1 MVVKTNSKVIQ
12 EDSFNEE
19 RLYEYIKTFNFPR
32 LAGTE
37 GEEKAV
43 ELTVKTFKN
52 LGFNKED
59 IIQEAFQFSDFYSTT
74 LIKLI
79 AMITCVFLL
88 AFLLFSY
95 IEILISLFIL
105 GVLSLIVLLI
115 LRGLKAPENPG
126 FWGKY
131 YGEIFDATNVFVKV
145 SAKNIPKSKAGN
157 ILISAHLDSKSQN
170 IKTKWRVNIYRIFL
184 FGGISFSLFTIAKA
198 IWYLLVMV
206 FIFSIKLRPWILA
219 GLIMDFGLWLSAG
232 FVIIANLF
240 LMFLSTQNKS
250 PGALDN
256 ATGMSIVFELSSF
269 FRTHPLNNFN
279 IWFCQFSAEELGTMG
294 SRIFLNN
301 HEHLFSKEK
310 VFQFNI
316 DMISCKNCKHNRIEY
331 VKSYGII
338 PKKELTPILSNYLEK
353 AARKRNIDIY
363 GIHFL
368 TGAHTDS
375 LPFHA
380 RKFNAIDLGSIS
392 ASKWAHTP
400 EDSADKVDPKI
411 LKDTCVLLKN
421 ALLEIDADFQKLKN
435 IIDK

>member
-12 EDSFNEE
+12 ENSFNEE
-19 RLYEYIKTFNFPR
+19 RLYEYIKTFSFPR

-43 ELTVKTFKN
+43 NLTEKTFKQI
-52 LGFNKED
+52 GFNSED
-59 IIQEAFQFSDFYSTT
+59 ITQEPFQFSDFYSTT

-105 GVLSLIVLLI
+105 GVLSLFVLLI
-115 LRGLKAPENPG
+115 LRGLKTPENPG

-131 YGEIFDATNVFVKV
+131 YGEIFDATNVFVKIP
-145 SAKNIPKSKAGN
+145 AKNIPRNKAGN
-157 ILISAHLDSKSQN
+157 IVISAHLDSKSQN
-170 IKTKWRVNIYRIFL
+170 LKTQWRVNIYRMFL
-184 FGGISFSLFTIAKA
+184 FGGISFCLFMIAKA
-198 IWYLLVMV
+198 IWYLLFMAL
-206 FIFSIKLRPWILA
+206 ILSINIRSWILA

-240 LMFLSTQNKS
+240 LMFLTTHNKS

-256 ATGMSIVFELSSF
+256 ASGMAIVFELSSY
-269 FRTHPLNNFN
+269 FRTHPLHNFN
-279 IWFCQFSAEELGTMG
+279 LWLCQFSAEELGTMG

-301 HEHLFSKEK
+301 HEHLFTKEK

-316 DMISCKNCKHNRIEY
+316 DMISCKGCKYNRIEY
-331 VKSYGII
+331 IESYGII
-338 PKKELTPILSNYLEK
+338 PKKELTSILSNYLEK
-353 AARKRNIDIY
+353 AARKKNLEIY
-363 GIHFL
+363 GVHFL

-380 RKFNAIDLGSIS
+380 RNFNAIDLGSIS
-392 ASKWAHTP
+392 ATKWAHTP
-400 EDSADKVDPKI
+400 EDSVDKVDPRI
-411 LKDTCVLLKN
+411 LTDTCVLLKN

-435 IIDK
+435 IIDQ

>member
-19 RLYEYIKTFNFPR
+19 RLYEYIKTFSFPR

-43 ELTVKTFKN
+43 NLTVKTFKKI
-52 LGFNKED
+52 GFNNED
-59 IIQEAFQFSDFYSTT
+59 IKQEPFQFSDFYSTT

-105 GVLSLIVLLI
+105 GVLTLIVLLI
-115 LRGLKAPENPG
+115 LRGLKSPEDPG

-145 SAKNIPKSKAGN
+145 PAKNISKSKAGN

-170 IKTKWRVNIYRIFL
+170 LKTQWRVNIYRIFL

-206 FIFSIKLRPWILA
+206 FIFSIRIRIWILA

-240 LMFLSTQNKS
+240 LMFLTTQNKS
-250 PGALDN
+250 TGALDN
-256 ATGMSIVFELSSF
+256 ATGMSIVFELSSY
-269 FRTHPLNNFN
+269 FRTHPLHNFN
-279 IWFCQFSAEELGTMG
+279 LWFCQFSAEELGTMG

-301 HEHLFSKEK
+301 HEHLFTKEK

-316 DMISCKNCKHNRIEY
+316 DMISCKGCKHNRIEY
-331 VKSYGII
+331 VESYGII
-338 PKKELTPILSNYLEK
+338 PKKELTSILSNYLEK
-353 AARKRNIDIY
+353 AARKKNIDIY

-380 RKFNAIDLGSIS
+380 REFNAIDLGSIS
-392 ASKWAHTP
+392 ATKWAHTP
-400 EDSADKVDPKI
+400 EDNADKVDPKI
-411 LKDTCVLLKN
+411 LKDTCILLKK
-421 ALLEIDADFQKLKN
+421 ALFEIDTDFQKLKN
-435 IIDK
+435 KIDK

>member
-1 MVVKTNSKVIQ
+1 MVIKANSKVF
-12 EDSFNEE
+12 EDQSFNEK
-19 RLYEYIKTFNFPR
+19 RLFEYVKEFSFPR

-43 ELTVKTFKN
+43 ELTVKKFKE
-52 LGFNKED
+52 LGFNRKE
-59 IIQEAFQFSDFYSTT
+59 IKKELFQFSDFYSTT

-115 LRGLKAPENPG
+115 LRGLKSPENPG

-145 SAKNIPKSKAGN
+145 PAKLLTNNKAGN
-157 ILISAHLDSKSQN
+157 LVISAHLDSKSQN
-170 IKTKWRVNIYRIFL
+170 LKTQWRVNIYRIFL
-184 FGGISFSLFTIAKA
+184 FGGISFCLIMIAKA
-198 IWYLLVMV
+198 FWYLLFMAL
-206 FIFSIKLRPWILA
+206 FFSVNIRSWILA
-219 GLIMDFGLWLSAG
+219 GFILDFGLWLSAG
-232 FVIIANLF
+232 FVITANLF
-240 LMFLSTQNKS
+240 LMFLSTHNKS

-256 ATGMSIVFELSSF
+256 ASGMAIVFELSSY
-269 FRTHPLNNFN
+269 FRKHPLNNFYL
-279 IWFCQFSAEELGTMG
+279 WFCQFSAEELGTMG
-294 SRIFLNN
+294 SRIFLNK

-310 VFQFNI
+310 VFQFNL

-331 VKSYGII
+331 IESYGII
-338 PKKELTPILSNYLEK
+338 PKKELTSLLSKYLEK

-435 IIDK
+435 KIKK